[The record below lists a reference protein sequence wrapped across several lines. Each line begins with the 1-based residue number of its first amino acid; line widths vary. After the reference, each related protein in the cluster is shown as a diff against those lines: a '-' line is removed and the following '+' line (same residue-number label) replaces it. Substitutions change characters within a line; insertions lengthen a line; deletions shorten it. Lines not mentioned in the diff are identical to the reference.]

1 MRMATGILGILL
13 VCGAPWGAVA
23 HAQPSTNPITV
34 VTEEYPPYNYQGA
47 DNQIAGL
54 STEVVREALKR
65 ARIEYRINLY
75 PWARTY
81 RMAQEQPNVLIYSI
95 ARNEQREKLFQWVDV
110 IAQNNAYI
118 YRLKTR
124 PEVKAQ
130 HLDELKRFRIGAV
143 RDDYRAQYL
152 AKHAIPLDL
161 AVEDAANAHKLA
173 SARIDMFVI
182 DEIAQVALYKREG
195 LDPASVEK
203 VMALPELSSGLYM
216 AFSLKTDSTL
226 VERCRA
232 ALREMHRDGTME
244 KIKARYL

>member
-130 HLDELKRFRIGAV
+130 NLDELKRFRIGAV

-182 DEIAQVALYKREG
+182 DEI
-195 LDPASVEK
+195 P
-203 VMALPELSSGLYM
+203 
-216 AFSLKTDSTL
+216 
-226 VERCRA
+226 
-232 ALREMHRDGTME
+232 
-244 KIKARYL
+244 